1 VNNNGVNPAPRLP
14 ERVWQVQLLLGVI
27 VFAALS
33 GFAPQFLLLEDEVTR
48 AALKF
53 TLKMALPVGALGYL
67 LMRLQ
72 LRRNRYVLRALTLG
86 SRAIEPDDIARLS
99 SVPGYAT
106 TVFAALLMGAT
117 TLFLV
122 TPFRP
127 ALLDFDTA
135 VSLALFGVIV
145 LAASALPLY
154 VAVRAA
160 VARALE
166 RADPESMV
174 GLLER
179 AEASNAARQRLLFR
193 LLLATVPPVGF
204 VAIGSA
210 LIAHSHVRKF
220 DAQARLRTAE
230 IAAHVALDSAGSGRI
245 AEAGRAEASEAARAL
260 GFALR
265 AEPKVTGFEIER
277 ADDGMVDLT
286 TPLEEGGAHI
296 RFRTTAVRPIAIA
309 DVAIAILALAVAA
322 IFGLSMG
329 RALSRDLSQATER
342 VRLLRTEAVLRG
354 EEPSSPVPLHY
365 TQVTA
370 LNNAIDILA
379 GRFRIFAR
387 AQERAIEA
395 RAAARK
401 LRSLLFA
408 SVSHD
413 LRSPLNSILGF
424 AGLVRQKP
432 LSPPQRES
440 LGFIEQSGR
449 ELLALIETILDMAK
463 IEAGRMTLVRTYVSI
478 GVVIAESMRRSR
490 LLAAAR
496 ALEFEVDVADGLPR
510 LVGDESRLTQ
520 ALSAII
526 WYSARYGEPIVDAEG
541 RVQPIVNQVK
551 ERAGEPGIHIE
562 IEAPSSQ
569 VPPDELQDLLTSAG
583 PRSDTRRRYGGL
595 TLGLGLARSLIGLH
609 RGTLHVK
616 RTGRGTA
623 LFEVKLPVG

>member
-1 VNNNGVNPAPRLP
+1 VSSTGTTPVPRLP
-14 ERVWQVQLLLGVI
+14 QRVWQVPLLLGI
-27 VFAALS
+27 TVFACLA
-33 GFAPQFLLLEDEVTR
+33 GFAPQFLLLDDEVTR

-53 TLKMALPVGALGYL
+53 ALEMVVPLGALGVL
-67 LMRLQ
+67 LMRARM
-72 LRRNRYVLRALTLG
+72 RRNRYVLRALALG
-86 SRAIEPDDIARLS
+86 SAAIEPDDISRLS

-106 TVFAALLMGAT
+106 AVFAALLTGT
-117 TLFLV
+117 SVLFLL

-145 LAASALPLY
+145 LAASALPLH

-166 RADPESMV
+166 QADPESMV
-174 GLLER
+174 GLLDR
-179 AEASNAARQRLLFR
+179 AEASDAARQRLLFR

-210 LIAHSHVRKF
+210 LIAHAHLRKF

-230 IAAHVALDSAGSGRI
+230 IAAHVALDSSAGSATI
-245 AEAGRAEASEAARAL
+245 AEAGRVEASEAARAL
-260 GFALR
+260 GFAVRPEQR
-265 AEPKVTGFEIER
+265 ATGFVIER
-277 ADDGMVDLT
+277 GDDGMISLT
-286 TPLEEGGAHI
+286 TPLDDGAAHI
-296 RFRTTAVRPIAIA
+296 RFRTTAVRPLAGA
-309 DVAIAILALAVAA
+309 DVAVA
-322 IFGLSMG
+322 IFAVGLAAVIGLSMG
-329 RALSRDLSQATER
+329 RSLSRDLSQATER
-342 VRLLRTEAVLRG
+342 VRLLRTEAVLG
-354 EEPSSPVPLHY
+354 DVEPSLVPMRY
-365 TQVTA
+365 TQVVA
-370 LNNAIDILA
+370 LNNAIDVLA

-424 AGLVRQKP
+424 TGLVRQKP
-432 LSPPQRES
+432 LSAAQRES

-463 IEAGRMTLVRTYVSI
+463 IEAGRMTLVRAPVSL
-478 GVVIAESMRRSR
+478 GVVVAESMRRSR

-496 ALEFEVDVADGLPR
+496 PLEFEVDIADGLPR
-510 LVGDESRLTQ
+510 IVGDEARITQ

-526 WYSARYGEPIVDAEG
+526 WYSARYGEPIVSPDG
-541 RVQPIVNQVK
+541 TVRPIDVQVK
-551 ERAGEPGIHIE
+551 EKAGENGILIE

-569 VPPDELQDLLTSAG
+569 VPPDELQDLLSSD
-583 PRSDTRRRYGGL
+583 PRSDGRRRYGGL

-609 RGTLHVK
+609 RGTLNVK
-616 RTGRGTA
+616 RTHRGTA

>member
-1 VNNNGVNPAPRLP
+1 VNNTGTHAAALRRPG
-14 ERVWQVQLLLGVI
+14 RVWQTQLLLGI
-27 VFAALS
+27 TVFAALA

-53 TLKMALPVGALGYL
+53 ALEMAVPLGALGFF
-67 LMRLQ
+67 LMRA
-72 LRRNRYVLRALTLG
+72 RMRKNRYVLRALALG
-86 SRAIEPDDIARLS
+86 SAAIEPDDIARLS

-106 TVFAALLMGAT
+106 AVFAALLTGT
-117 TLFLV
+117 TVLFLA

-145 LAASALPLY
+145 LAAAALPLH

-166 RADPESMV
+166 LADPESMV
-174 GLLER
+174 GLLDR
-179 AEASNAARQRLLFR
+179 AEASNAARSRLLFR

-210 LIAHSHVRKF
+210 LIAHAHVRKF

-230 IAAHVALDSAGSGRI
+230 IAAHVALEASSGSGTI

-265 AEPKVTGFEIER
+265 PERTTRFVIER
-277 ADDGMVDLT
+277 GDDGMVALS
-286 TPLEEGGAHI
+286 TPIEEGGAHI
-296 RFRTTAVRPIAIA
+296 RFRTTSVRPIASA
-309 DVAIAILALAVAA
+309 DVAIAILAVGLAAA
-322 IFGLSMG
+322 IGLSMG

-342 VRLLRTEAVLRG
+342 VRLLRTEGVLRG
-354 EEPSSPVPLHY
+354 EEPSPVPMRY

-432 LSPPQRES
+432 LSPAQRES

-463 IEAGRMTLVRTYVSI
+463 IEAGRMTLVRTSVSLG
-478 GVVIAESMRRSR
+478 GVVAEAMRRSR

-496 ALEFEVDVADGLPR
+496 PLEFEVDVADGLPR
-510 LVGDESRLTQ
+510 IFGDESRLTQ

-526 WYSARYGEPIVDAEG
+526 WYSARYGEPIVSADG
-541 RVQPIVNQVK
+541 TVRPIDIQVK
-551 ERAGEPGIHIE
+551 ERAGEGGIVIE

-569 VPPDELQDLLTSAG
+569 VPPDELQDLLSSG
-583 PRSDTRRRYGGL
+583 PRSDGRRRYGGL
-595 TLGLGLARSLIGLH
+595 TLGLGLARSIIGLH
-609 RGTLHVK
+609 RGILNVK
-616 RTGRGTA
+616 RTPRGTA
-623 LFEVKLPVG
+623 LFEVKLPTG